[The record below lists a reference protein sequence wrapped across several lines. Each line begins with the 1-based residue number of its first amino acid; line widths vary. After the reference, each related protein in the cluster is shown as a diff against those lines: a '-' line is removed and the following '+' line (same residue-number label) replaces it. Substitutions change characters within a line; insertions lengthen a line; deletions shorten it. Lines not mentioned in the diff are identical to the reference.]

1 MAATFRDRIAPSE
14 PCPCR
19 RAAAYRDCCRRLHA
33 GEAEAATAEE
43 LMRSRYSAFVAGD
56 SGYLLRSWSS
66 ETRPRSLELDPNQE
80 WEGLEIL
87 RVARGGVDDTAGTVE
102 FRARFR
108 TGGAQQEQHEVST
121 FVREDGRWVYRGA
134 LALR

>member
-1 MAATFRDRIAPSE
+1 MVRESFAPSD
-14 PCPCR
+14 PCPCGST
-19 RAAAYRDCCRRLHA
+19 AAYRDCCGRLHA
-33 GEAEAATAEE
+33 GLTEAATAEE

-56 SGYLLRSWSS
+56 SAYLLRSWSS
-66 ETRPRSLELDPNQE
+66 ETRPRSLEFDPEQQ
-80 WEGLEIL
+80 WEGLDVI
-87 RVARGGVDDTAGTVE
+87 RVVRGGANDTAGTVE

-108 TGGAQQEQHEVST
+108 TGGAAQEQHEVST

>member
-1 MAATFRDRIAPSE
+1 
-14 PCPCR
+14 
-19 RAAAYRDCCRRLHA
+19 
-33 GEAEAATAEE
+33 
-43 LMRSRYSAFVAGD
+43 MRSRYAAFVAGD

-66 ETRPRSLELDPNQE
+66 ETRPRSLELDPGQE
-80 WEGLEIL
+80 WEGLDIL
-87 RVARGGVDDTAGTVE
+87 RVVRGGANDAAGTVE

-108 TGGAQQEQHEVST
+108 SGGAAQEQHEVST

>member
-1 MAATFRDRIAPSE
+1 MFRESITPSA
-14 PCPCR
+14 PCPCGST
-19 RAAAYRDCCRRLHA
+19 AAYRDCCGRLHA
-33 GEAEAATAEE
+33 GLAEAGTAEE

-56 SGYLLRSWSS
+56 SAYLLRSWSS
-66 ETRPRSLELDPNQE
+66 ETRPRSLELDPEQQ
-80 WEGLEIL
+80 WEGLDVI
-87 RVARGGVDDTAGTVE
+87 RAVRGGANDTAGTVE

-108 TGGAQQEQHEVST
+108 TGGATQEQHEVST